1 MAKAFAISDPSGSQS
16 LARKQRKVY
25 EGPMFKQGRLN
36 RWFVLYNNRRLAYY
50 NDKNESI
57 ALKAIAEID
66 LTEVENIINDRSKD
80 VQNKYVFELVT
91 SGRTYC
97 LACVDTGS
105 LEMWQKFLR
114 QMVFGQQ
121 IHVGWL
127 IKKGDR
133 IQSWRKRWFRL
144 SDLKE
149 LRYYEDDKQKKCKGI
164 IDLRNVSIIRHGDK
178 EQYGYEYTIEIITP
192 DRTWVLVTTYHE
204 LRELWMEKLD
214 EAMQGGIK
222 MNLLFQGWLWKFT
235 NGNDRNDDQGG
246 VNLTD
251 WVQNWYGIDRET
263 LNLYSVREYCKFKQF
278 ASTLFFDK
286 SFYTN
291 AIDTQLQGMFIS
303 ILSIY
308 TQNRII
314 IMIQSNLIQ
323 SRLFTYCSFKS

>member
-1 MAKAFAISDPSGSQS
+1 MIAISDPTGSQN
-16 LARKQRKVY
+16 LARNQRKIY
-25 EGPMFKQGRLN
+25 EGPMYKQGRFNRSWRN

-50 NDKNESI
+50 NEKKESI
-57 ALKAIAEID
+57 ALKPIAEID
-66 LTEVENIINDRSKD
+66 LTEVETIINDRSKD

-97 LACVDTGS
+97 LACLDTES
-105 LEMWQKFLR
+105 LNLWEKYLL
-114 QMVFGQQ
+114 QMIFGTK
-121 IHVGWL
+121 IHEGWL

-133 IQSWRKRWFRL
+133 IQSWRKRWFTL

-149 LRYYEDDKQKKCKGI
+149 LRYYEDDTRQKSKGT
-164 IDLRNVSIIRHGDK
+164 IDLKNVSIIRHGDK

-222 MNLLFQGWLWKFT
+222 MNLLYQGWLWKFEK
-235 NGNDRNDDQGG
+235 NGDGDS
-246 VNLTD
+246 LSD
-251 WVQNWYGIDRET
+251 WTKHWYGIDRET
-263 LNLYSVREYCKFKQF
+263 LNLYSVREYSKFKQF

-291 AIDTQLQGMFIS
+291 AIDTQLQGM
-303 ILSIY
+303 
-308 TQNRII
+308 
-314 IMIQSNLIQ
+314 SNY
-323 SRLFTYCSFKS
+323 STCEYAYN